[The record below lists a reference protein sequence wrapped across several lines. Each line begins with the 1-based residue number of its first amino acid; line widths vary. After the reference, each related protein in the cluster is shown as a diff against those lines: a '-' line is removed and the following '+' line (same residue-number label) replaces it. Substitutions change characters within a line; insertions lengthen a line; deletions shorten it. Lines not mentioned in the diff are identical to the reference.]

1 MGMVARLPD
10 GSKTE
15 APPSPEQCGGQ
26 EPHCPPGGRTGEE
39 NRNQTVSFFTRP
51 PHVFRAL
58 SRGFP
63 PQQPRYREGHA
74 SATPTPNWSSWPG
87 AGLRAFAPTLMV
99 SE

>member
-10 GSKTE
+10 DGG
-15 APPSPEQCGGQ
+15 PSLAGAMRGQ

-58 SRGFP
+58 SHGFP